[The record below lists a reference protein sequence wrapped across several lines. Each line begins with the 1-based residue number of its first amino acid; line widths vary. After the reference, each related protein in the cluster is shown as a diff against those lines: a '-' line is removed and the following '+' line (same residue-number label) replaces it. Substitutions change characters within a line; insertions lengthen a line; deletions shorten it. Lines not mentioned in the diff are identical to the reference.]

1 MKNEYDV
8 IHVFDASDE
17 KEFKEK
23 INGIIRTLC
32 TEDIEKMSNIDYNM
46 DVAYLGGTSEF
57 YKKEVSDGC

>member
-1 MKNEYDV
+1 MKNEYVD

-32 TEDIEKMSNIDYNM
+32 TEDIEKII
-46 DVAYLGGTSEF
+46 
-57 YKKEVSDGC
+57 